1 MRSRTILHAFGLPRS
16 NGVPAPSRHNYSE
29 AQSTPCPW
37 TALAEN
43 KSPIRVYR
51 HQSRRACPELVEG
64 EDRES
69 DLSKLAFSRWL
80 IWAALAEIKSAI
92 TRSRSVPQGRL
103 RVRLV
108 QISFFFDSVQPPP
121 LMPRWATAL
130 NFVIPS
136 VAEGPAVCLDGK
148 RNLEA
153 ISPRHI
159 RFCRKWNRRSLG
171 YALSKN
177 TSTKGPLNRRS
188 LGCARDD
195 KVEGSAPM
203 ESSCCMRAVF
213 HLLGWADG
221 P

>member
-1 MRSRTILHAFGLPRS
+1 M
-16 NGVPAPSRHNYSE
+16 
-29 AQSTPCPW
+29 
-37 TALAEN
+37 
-43 KSPIRVYR
+43 
-51 HQSRRACPELVEG
+51 
-64 EDRES
+64 
-69 DLSKLAFSRWL
+69 SKLAFFPLCPSTSTHAKVGHRPQL
-80 IWAALAEIKSAI
+80 CHPE
-92 TRSRSVPQGRL
+92 RSRGTCCAPFPLTTPYSSVHP
-103 RVRLV
+103 
-108 QISFFFDSVQPPP
+108 SP
-121 LMPRWATAL
+121 LMPRWATAR

-148 RNLEA
+148 TEPGGD
-153 ISPRHI
+153 SPTAH
-159 RFCRKWNRRSLG
+159 SLLPKVEPQVPPLR

-188 LGCARDD
+188 LGFARDD